1 MNNRLNKHG
10 FTLVELLVAVALIA
24 SILCMVY
31 GSYFATSRSA
41 QTCKGIIEASEQ
53 GRKTLE
59 QMARQIRCSYAPA
72 DANYTE
78 AEPVVPGSKQTIQRG
93 MILEENVCYFNGNSA
108 SPRGE
113 FLHFVTTNRFLGEK
127 QAADGLFDVTY
138 KFDKRASLLLLS
150 QGEFTGTSQ
159 KPGERD
165 WQTVTEGIK
174 SLDLTFFDG
183 DKWLRSWDFKDKKK
197 LPSAVR
203 IEIGC
208 EDENNRRYHY
218 ATVADISCQKN
229 RERTRT
235 EKKLVSANN

>member
-1 MNNRLNKHG
+1 MNNRSNKYG
-10 FTLVELLVAVALIA
+10 FTLIELLIAVALIS

-31 GSYFATSRSA
+31 GSYFATSKSA
-41 QTCKGIIEASEQ
+41 QTCKGMIEASEQ

-72 DANYTE
+72 DANYTD
-78 AEPVVPGSKQTIQRG
+78 AEPVESGSKQTLQKS

-113 FLHFVTTNRFLGEK
+113 ILHMVTTNRLIGEK
-127 QAADGLFDVTY
+127 QPADGLFEVTY

-150 QGEFTGTSQ
+150 QGEFTGTAQ
-159 KPGERD
+159 KTGDRD
-165 WQTVTEGIK
+165 WQTVAEGVK
-174 SLDLTFFDG
+174 SLELEFFDG

-203 IEIGC
+203 IELSC
-208 EDENNRRYHY
+208 EDENYRQYHY
-218 ATVADISCQKN
+218 ATVAYVSCRKDGA
-229 RERTRT
+229 RIRT
-235 EKKLVSANN
+235 EKLVSVNN